1 MRAVIDL
8 CVSHVEHVNGYD
20 VCPKWVAPMTVIT
33 CTNGDQFI
41 DYGENYLAWFART
54 GDVVSVEAWATEQE
68 ACTIG
73 MWAALSQQ

>member
-8 CVSHVEHVNGYD
+8 CVSHVDHVNGYD
-20 VCPKWVAPMTVIT
+20 VCPYWHAPMTVIT

-41 DYGENYLAWFART
+41 DYGERYTDWWVMC
-54 GDVVSVEAWATEQE
+54 GDVVTVEVWPTEQQ
-68 ACTIG
+68 ACTIN